1 MRERELPRK
10 PEPDILTKQFD
21 KSIHPYT
28 MMFLYL
34 AYSERAHLF
43 LKDDLQRQLFD
54 LYFTGNLTI
63 AGQEKKTGK
72 INLEKEIREGFA
84 TLRQNASDRLNQ
96 FFNENRLPFFKI
108 GDIPFVSESDIELK
122 KHKFSNQ
129 SMRMMGNKLSEEHKR
144 NIGIKMKGRKFSKE
158 TRAKFRQA
166 KLGTKQSAEVVA
178 NRIANVKKKW
188 AEDKAF
194 RIRMKIIS
202 DSRKKVKRQD
212 LE

>member
-1 MRERELPRK
+1 MVERGLTRQPI
-10 PEPDILTKQFD
+10 PDILTKQFVD
-21 KSIHPYT
+21 GVHPYT

-34 AYSERAHLF
+34 AYQEGAHERLE
-43 LKDDLQRQLFD
+43 DDLQRKLFD
-54 LYFTGNLTI
+54 LYFTGGLTI
-63 AGQEKKTGK
+63 GGQKNIKGRM
-72 INLEKEIREGFA
+72 NLEKEIIKGFEI
-84 TLRQNASDRLNQ
+84 LMQNASDSLNQ